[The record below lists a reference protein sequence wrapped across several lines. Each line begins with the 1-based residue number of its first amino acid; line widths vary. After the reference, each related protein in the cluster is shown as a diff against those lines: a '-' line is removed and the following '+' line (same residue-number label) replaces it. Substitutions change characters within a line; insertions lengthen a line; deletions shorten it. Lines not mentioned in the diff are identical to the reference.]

1 MSTSERIRQMLTAGD
16 RPPDIAAKL
25 HVSTYRVLMVQKRFL
40 GLPARLRERTP
51 RLIEGPAHWYG

>member
-1 MSTSERIRQMLTAGD
+1 MSTSERIREMLKAGD
-16 RPPDIAAKL
+16 RPTEIAAKL
-25 HVSTYRVLMVQKRFL
+25 HVSTYRVLIVRKKML